1 MAPKRRRG
9 DERQPEKPHAE
20 VVQKASKQKASP
32 PLKSVMVTRSSTRRL
47 NGSGS
52 TLADPQPEFSKP
64 KAISKKKN
72 PNPRAAKE
80 APPAK
85 GNASKDGSK
94 AATNKTIVIEHCK
107 QCKSFLRRAV
117 QVKDGLE
124 NDLSGITVLLNPEKE
139 WGTLRLDVREG
150 FFGVFLGGLLFW
162 TVEELFI
169 VAFLKS
175 KGALYKNESPLS
187 LMHCGCLFYGN
198 LLQLEHQWEI
208 FYFSISLPSF
218 QLCMLYAC
226 LVFTF

>member
-124 NDLSGITVLLNPEKE
+124 NDLSGITVLLNPEKPRRGCFE
-139 WGTLRLDVREG
+139 IREE
-150 FFGVFLGGLLFW
+150 GGDTF
-162 TVEELFI
+162 
-169 VAFLKS
+169 
-175 KGALYKNESPLS
+175 
-187 LMHCGCLFYGN
+187 
-198 LLQLEHQWEI
+198 
-208 FYFSISLPSF
+208 ISLLNMKRPFLPMKELDMDEVISDII
-218 QLCMLYAC
+218 AKIKS
-226 LVFTF
+226 